1 MYLCYLTNS
10 SVCSL
15 FTCLFFSLCSFS
27 SSLWLSRKNMT
38 VKVFFFLS
46 IENSCV
52 VPSHWM
58 VNILLF
64 CFLCRMSLSCPA
76 ARHSIT
82 MRAKSLVTSSSTRVT
97 SSSCDGKWMRTGTME
112 NWTVATGSYR
122 RAMCSASGRCHKHR
136 HRGKH
141 SMTSRWKTKS
151 RTKTASPLQ
160 RYTLLILFMF
170 CLFLTRERKK

>member
-1 MYLCYLTNS
+1 MLPDKQFCVF
-10 SVCSL
+10 SVHL
-15 FTCLFFSLCSFS
+15 LIFLPLFFFL
-27 SSLWLSRKNMT
+27 LT
-38 VKVFFFLS
+38 VTQQEKYDRESFFFLS

-52 VPSHWM
+52 DPSYWM

-136 HRGKH
+136 HRGKR

-170 CLFLTRERKK
+170 CLFLTRERKH